1 DTRDPTP
8 TSALLEA
15 ERRHEVVEEA
25 VVSGDAVFAHL
36 FADLELR
43 VSPNAVLL
51 YPERKDANGCLR
63 TLIAHDDDGVQ
74 ARRRPPLR
82 RLLR

>member
-43 VSPNAVLL
+43 VSPNAVSGAAEIARPVRSTSRLSSGSGT
-51 YPERKDANGCLR
+51 PR
-63 TLIAHDDDGVQ
+63 TPG
-74 ARRRPPLR
+74 
-82 RLLR
+82 